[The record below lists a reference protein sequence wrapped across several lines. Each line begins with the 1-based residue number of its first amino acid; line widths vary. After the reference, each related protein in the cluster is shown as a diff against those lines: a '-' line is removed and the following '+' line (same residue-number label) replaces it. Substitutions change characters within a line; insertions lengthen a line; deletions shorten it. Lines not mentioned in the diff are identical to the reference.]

1 MELKLLLVMILVG
14 FLIGIAKTA
23 VSGMGLVSAALLA
36 DVLPAKQST
45 GIILVLLIFGDLF
58 AIGIYKKHVEW
69 KLLKNLLWPVVIG
82 LIIGVAVLIQVTDPS
97 LKRIIG
103 WIVLILVALFPISS
117 RLMKDEKDLA
127 GNLPKFI
134 GYGLGSMAGF
144 MSMLANSGGPPMSI
158 YLLLRRNSV
167 MNFLGNSAWIFFILN
182 VSKVPILLVLGIL
195 KFDSLQYILP
205 AMPTVAIGAILGR
218 RFISR
223 INLTLFQNLTLL
235 SAAAAGLNLVIQ
247 S

>member
-23 VSGMGLVSAALLA
+23 IGGMGLVSAAVLA
-36 DVLPAKQST
+36 NVLPAKQST

-82 LIIGVAVLIQVTDPS
+82 LIIGVAVLAQVSDLS

-103 WIVLILVALFPISS
+103 AIVLFLVALFPISS
-117 RLMKDEKDLA
+117 RLLKNEKDLA
-127 GNLPKFI
+127 INFPKFI
-134 GYGLGSMAGF
+134 SYGLGSMAGF
-144 MSMLANSGGPPMSI
+144 MSMIANSGGAPLSI

-182 VSKVPILLVLGIL
+182 ISKVPILLALGIL
-195 KFDSLQYILP
+195 KFDSIQYILP

-218 RFISR
+218 RFISK

-235 SAAAAGLNLVIQ
+235 SAAAAGLNLLLHR
-247 S
+247 